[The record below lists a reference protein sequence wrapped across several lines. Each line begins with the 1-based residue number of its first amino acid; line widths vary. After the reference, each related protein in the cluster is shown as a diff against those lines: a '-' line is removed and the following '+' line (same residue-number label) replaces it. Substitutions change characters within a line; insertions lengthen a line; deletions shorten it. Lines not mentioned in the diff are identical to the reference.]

1 MTQEIPCEKE
11 VSLNFTGAIPPC
23 AIPPC
28 VHANSCNQMSTEGLD
43 FGTEGEIFEKVRHDL
58 EIGILLC
65 MHFYRNTHAV
75 KQF

>member
-1 MTQEIPCEKE
+1 M
-11 VSLNFTGAIPPC
+11 

-43 FGTEGEIFEKVRHDL
+43 FGTGGEIFEKVRHDL